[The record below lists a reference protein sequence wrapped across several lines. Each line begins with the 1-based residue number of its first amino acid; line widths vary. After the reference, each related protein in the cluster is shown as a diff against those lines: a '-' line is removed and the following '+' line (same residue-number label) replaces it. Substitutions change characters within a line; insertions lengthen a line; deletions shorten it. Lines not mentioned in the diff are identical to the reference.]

1 MKKILIP
8 FYILGKSVYT
18 FKNILEQKR
27 EGWRRIPKIARN
39 LFALIYMLFIEKL
52 VFTEPSMDIISN
64 YQDFCQWYL
73 KVYSL
78 GIILLGFWI
87 LEPLFLKEKD
97 FNEIKI
103 TLFWGFVGL
112 IAPKII

>member
-1 MKKILIP
+1 MKKLLIP

-18 FKNILEQKR
+18 LKNILEKKR
-27 EGWRRIPKIARN
+27 EGLKRISKIVQN
-39 LFALIYMLFIEKL
+39 VFIVVYILFIDKF
-52 VFTEPSMDIISN
+52 VFQEPSMDIISN

-78 GIILLGFWI
+78 GIIILCFWI

-97 FNEIKI
+97 FKKIKI
-103 TLFWGFVGL
+103 GLFFGFVGL
-112 IAPKII
+112 IASKII